1 MNEIMNIDGI
11 KCYEKDGVAYLDLE
25 TVARGLGFTR
35 IANSGNEVVRWE
47 RVNKYLSEIGF
58 VPTSGHD
65 GFIPENVFYRLAMK
79 AKNEVAEA
87 FQAKVADEVIPSI
100 RKFGAY
106 MIPETLERAIL
117 NPDTMIQLCQSLK
130 EYQTKCK
137 VLESENAQQKQLIAE
152 YSPKAGYYDLVL
164 QTTDAVSTSQI
175 AKDYGKSAQ
184 WLNALLHE
192 YGIQYNQGGV
202 WLLYQKYAEQGYTRS
217 RTHIYTDSEGGQHS
231 RLHTYWTQKGR
242 LFIYDLLKS
251 KGIIPLIDLK
261 NSREEIA

>member
-25 TVARGLGFTR
+25 TVARGLGFTQQKH
-35 IANSGNEVVRWE
+35 GVEYVKWE
-47 RVNKYLSEIGF
+47 RVRGYLSEIHFSPEVGK
-58 VPTSGHD
+58 GD
-65 GFIPENVFYRLAMK
+65 FIPENTFYRLAMK
-79 AKNEVAEA
+79 AKNETAEA
-87 FQAKVADEVIPSI
+87 FQAKIADEVIPSI

-106 MIPETLERAIL
+106 MTPETLERAIL

-130 EYQTKCK
+130 EYQTKCHA
-137 VLESENAQQKQLIAE
+137 LESENAQQKQLIAE

-164 QTTDAVSTSQI
+164 QTSDAVSTSQI

-217 RTHIYTDSEGGQHS
+217 RTHIYTDAEGMQHS

-261 NSREEIA
+261 NSRKETA